1 MVLLIMLDT
10 LKRYL
15 FDGARPID
23 RTMMIVEL
31 LVLLFVAYEAI
42 VLFADR
48 RREKRRLRDEE
59 KGLEKFDP
67 VVQEELKVFVLEGSV
82 PRDSSLETI
91 KKSNPAI
98 ICRDMVGPFIMPEHK
113 QSLRKWALKNRKRE
127 T

>member
-1 MVLLIMLDT
+1 MGSVLIWANTYWTRPRQTRILSTTTTGCTSPLLRVLVVLLIMLDT

-59 KGLEKFDP
+59 KCLEKFDP
-67 VVQEELKVFVLEGSV
+67 VVQEELKVFVLE
-82 PRDSSLETI
+82 
-91 KKSNPAI
+91 
-98 ICRDMVGPFIMPEHK
+98 
-113 QSLRKWALKNRKRE
+113 
-127 T
+127 